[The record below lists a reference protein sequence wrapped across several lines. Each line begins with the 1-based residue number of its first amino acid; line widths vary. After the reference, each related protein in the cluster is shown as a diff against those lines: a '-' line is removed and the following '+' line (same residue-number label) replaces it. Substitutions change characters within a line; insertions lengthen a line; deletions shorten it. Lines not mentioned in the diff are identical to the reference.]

1 MSDSAPPRSSVA
13 HCRVSDYTPF
23 CVAYSWSVGL
33 DVTHKPEVHSAV
45 IPKLWLPTRWPAKIF
60 GRAYFIFT
68 MLVFSTATHSRSVEV
83 APQNSLDVAFGPL
96 SEMLGNHSHSI
107 SVYIRMSCVCYWNTV
122 CRLTDT
128 LAKTPLSTPA
138 NPIQSN
144 SSMHRYECMVLC
156 KDISLQRGRFC
167 ARSLA
172 SYIPRSSENRSSWMF
187 FFSPRLCAAAPVIA
201 SNSLEEVRSIDVKNV
216 Y

>member
-1 MSDSAPPRSSVA
+1 
-13 HCRVSDYTPF
+13 
-23 CVAYSWSVGL
+23 
-33 DVTHKPEVHSAV
+33 
-45 IPKLWLPTRWPAKIF
+45 
-60 GRAYFIFT
+60 

-83 APQNSLDVAFGPL
+83 APQNSLDIAFGPL
-96 SEMLGNHSHSI
+96 FEMLGNHSHSV
-107 SVYIRMSCVCYWNTV
+107 SVYFYIRISCVCYWNTV

-128 LAKTPLSTPA
+128 LANKTPLSTPA

-187 FFSPRLCAAAPVIA
+187 FFTQVVCCRPGDRLQFSGGGSKHRCKKRLLSFFISVTF
-201 SNSLEEVRSIDVKNV
+201 LRF
-216 Y
+216 